1 LATAS
6 QADVRKHI
14 AAGKVAPIYLLLGA
28 DEAAKIAL
36 AGEFLELVE
45 ADLRAFNVDRLYGG
59 ETTGAEVVDAART
72 LPMMVPRRVVL
83 LLHAERLLNPKS
95 LNARKESDAT
105 TKDLETL
112 ESYVKAPVD
121 TCCLVLVADGLD
133 GRRSLTRQLMSKAIV
148 VECEGLRSAVEA
160 EKWVRDQAA
169 HEGLT
174 IDTRTARLVVSR
186 VGTRK
191 RHPKDNDPPPD
202 TSRLRSDMQ
211 RLLLYAAGRKAITG
225 ADVMEVI
232 GPATSEDDWGVTRA
246 IERGSAGDAL
256 RELGLMMDNGAV
268 PYMILGQLAW
278 FVRTKVPAPK
288 VSSAVEAVFRTDL
301 AIKTSAGDPRALLE
315 RLVVEL
321 CGR

>member
-1 LATAS
+1 MAAAS
-6 QADVRKHI
+6 QADVRKQI
-14 AAGKVAPIYLLLGA
+14 AAGKVAPLYLLLGA

-45 ADLRAFNVDRLYGG
+45 VDLRAFNVDRLYGG
-59 ETTGAEVVDAART
+59 EATGAQVVDAALT

-83 LLHAERLLNPKS
+83 LLHAERLLNPK
-95 LNARKESDAT
+95 KDSDAT
-105 TKDLETL
+105 ARDLETL

-121 TCCLVLVADGLD
+121 TCCLVLVAEGIDK
-133 GRRSLTRQLMSKAIV
+133 RRALAKQLLSRATV
-148 VECEGLRSAVEA
+148 VECSGPADAVEA
-160 EKWVRDQAA
+160 AKWVKDRVAK
-169 HEGLT
+169 EGLT
-174 IDTRTARLVVSR
+174 IDARAARLVADR
-186 VGTRK
+186 VG
-191 RHPKDNDPPPD
+191 PD
-202 TSRLRSDMQ
+202 VSRLRSDVE
-211 RLLLYAAGRKAITG
+211 RLVLYAAGNKVITE
-225 ADVMEVI
+225 ADVKEIVA
-232 GPATSEDDWGVTRA
+232 PATSQDDWGVTRA

-301 AIKTSAGDPRALLE
+301 AIKTSAGDPKVLLE

>member
-1 LATAS
+1 LAAAS
-6 QADVRKHI
+6 QSDVRKQI
-14 AAGKVAPIYLLLGA
+14 AAGKVAPIYLLIGA

-45 ADLRAFNVDRLYGG
+45 TDLRAFNVDRLYGG

-83 LLHAERLLNPKS
+83 LLHAERLLNPK
-95 LNARKESDAT
+95 KDSDAT
-105 TKDLETL
+105 ERDLETL
-112 ESYVKAPVD
+112 ESYVKGPID
-121 TCCLVLVADGLD
+121 TCCLVLVAAGVDK
-133 GRRSLTRQLMSKAIV
+133 RRSLTRQLLSKATV
-148 VECEGLRSAVEA
+148 VECTGPADPV
-160 EKWVRDQAA
+160 KWVKDRVAQ
-169 HEGLT
+169 EGMS
-174 IDTRTARLVVSR
+174 IDAKAARLIADR
-186 VGTRK
+186 VG
-191 RHPKDNDPPPD
+191 PD
-202 TSRLRSDMQ
+202 VSRLRADVE
-211 RLLLYAAGRKAITG
+211 RLVLYAAGNKAITE
-225 ADVMEVI
+225 ADVKEIVA
-232 GPATSEDDWGVTRA
+232 PATSQDDWGVTNA
-246 IERGSAGDAL
+246 IARGSAGDAL

-321 CGR
+321 CAR

>member
-1 LATAS
+1 MGPL
-6 QADVRKHI
+6 
-14 AAGKVAPIYLLLGA
+14 YLLVGA

-59 ETTGAEVVDAART
+59 ETTGAQVVDAALT
-72 LPMMVPRRVVL
+72 LPMMAPRRVVL
-83 LLHAERLLNPKS
+83 LLHAERLLNPK
-95 LNARKESDAT
+95 KDSDAT
-105 TKDLETL
+105 ARDLEAL

-121 TCCLVLVADGLD
+121 TCCLVFVTESVDK
-133 GRRSLTRQLMSKAIV
+133 RRALTKQLLSRATV
-148 VECEGLRSAVEA
+148 VECAGPADAVEA
-160 EKWVRDQAA
+160 AKWVKERVAK
-169 HEGLT
+169 EGLT
-174 IDTRTARLVVSR
+174 IDARAARLVADR
-186 VGTRK
+186 VG
-191 RHPKDNDPPPD
+191 PD
-202 TSRLRSDMQ
+202 VSRLRSDVE
-211 RLLLYAAGRKAITG
+211 RLVLYAAGNKAITE
-225 ADVMEVI
+225 ADVKEIVA
-232 GPATSEDDWGVTRA
+232 PAVSQDDWGVTRA

-301 AIKTSAGDPRALLE
+301 AIKTSAGDPRTLLE

>member
-1 LATAS
+1 MPAAS
-6 QADVRKHI
+6 PTDVRKHI
-14 AAGKVAPIYLLLGA
+14 AAGKVAQIYLLVGA

-45 ADLRAFNVDRLYGG
+45 AELRAFNVDRLYGG

-83 LLHAERLLNPKS
+83 LLHAERLLNP
-95 LNARKESDAT
+95 RKDSDAA

-121 TCCLVLVADGLD
+121 TCCLVLVAEALD
-133 GRRSLTRQLMSKAIV
+133 RRRSLTRQLVAKATV
-148 VECEGLRSAVEA
+148 VECTGPADAVA
-160 EKWVRDQAA
+160 AAKWVKERVGQ
-169 HEGLT
+169 EGMS
-174 IDTRTARLVVSR
+174 IDASAARLVAER
-186 VGTRK
+186 VG
-191 RHPKDNDPPPD
+191 PD
-202 TSRLRSDMQ
+202 VSRLRADVE
-211 RLLLYAAGRKAITG
+211 RLVLYAAGNKSITE
-225 ADVMEVI
+225 ADVKEIVA
-232 GPATSEDDWGVTRA
+232 PAVSQDDWAVTNA
-246 IERGSAGDAL
+246 IARGSAGDAL

>member
-1 LATAS
+1 MPAAS
-6 QADVRKHI
+6 QTDVRRQI
-14 AAGKVAPIYLLLGA
+14 AAGKVAPIYLLVGA

-45 ADLRAFNVDRLYGG
+45 TDLRAFNVDRLYGG

-72 LPMMVPRRVVL
+72 LPMMAPRRVVL
-83 LLHAERLLNPKS
+83 LLHAERLLNPK
-95 LNARKESDAT
+95 KESDAT
-105 TKDLETL
+105 VQDLETL
-112 ESYVKAPVD
+112 ESYLKAPVD
-121 TCCLVLVADGLD
+121 SCCLVLVADAID
-133 GRRSLTRQLMSKAIV
+133 RRRSLARQLLARATV
-148 VECEGLRSAVEA
+148 VECTGPADAVEA
-160 EKWVRDQAA
+160 AKWVKERVAQ
-169 HEGLT
+169 EGLS
-174 IDTRTARLVVSR
+174 IDPKAARLVADR
-186 VGTRK
+186 VG
-191 RHPKDNDPPPD
+191 PD
-202 TSRLRSDMQ
+202 VSRLRSEVE
-211 RLLLYAAGRKAITG
+211 RLVLYAAGSKAITE
-225 ADVMEVI
+225 ADVREIVAA
-232 GPATSEDDWGVTRA
+232 ATSQDDWAVTNA
-246 IERGSAGDAL
+246 IARGSAGDAL

>member
-1 LATAS
+1 MAAAS

-45 ADLRAFNVDRLYGG
+45 SDLRAFNVDRLYGG
-59 ETTGAEVVDAART
+59 ETTGAEVVDSART
-72 LPMMVPRRVVL
+72 LPMMAPRRVVL
-83 LLHAERLLNPKS
+83 LLHAERLLNPK
-95 LNARKESDAT
+95 KENDAT
-105 TKDLETL
+105 ARDLETL

-121 TCCLVLVADGLD
+121 TCCLVLVAEAVDK
-133 GRRSLTRQLMSKAIV
+133 RRALIRQLLAKATI
-148 VECEGLRSAVEA
+148 VECMGPADAVEA
-160 EKWVRDQAA
+160 AKWVKDRVAK
-169 HEGLT
+169 EGMT
-174 IDTRTARLVVSR
+174 IDARAARLVADR
-186 VGTRK
+186 VG
-191 RHPKDNDPPPD
+191 PD
-202 TSRLRSDMQ
+202 VSRLRADVE
-211 RLLLYAAGRKAITG
+211 RLVLYAAGNTAISE
-225 ADVMEVI
+225 ADVQQIVA
-232 GPATSEDDWGVTRA
+232 PATSHDDWGVTRA

-256 RELGLMMDNGAV
+256 RELALMMDNGAV

>member
-1 LATAS
+1 LAAAS

-45 ADLRAFNVDRLYGG
+45 SDLRAFNVDRLYGG
-59 ETTGAEVVDAART
+59 ETTGAEVVDSART
-72 LPMMVPRRVVL
+72 LPMMAPRRVVL
-83 LLHAERLLNPKS
+83 LLHAERLLNPK
-95 LNARKESDAT
+95 KENDAT
-105 TKDLETL
+105 ARDLETL

-121 TCCLVLVADGLD
+121 TCCLVLVAEAVDK
-133 GRRSLTRQLMSKAIV
+133 RRALTRQLLAKATI
-148 VECEGLRSAVEA
+148 VECMGPADAVEA
-160 EKWVRDQAA
+160 AKWVKDRVAK
-169 HEGLT
+169 EGMT
-174 IDTRTARLVVSR
+174 IDARAARLVADR
-186 VGTRK
+186 VG
-191 RHPKDNDPPPD
+191 PD
-202 TSRLRSDMQ
+202 VSRLRADVE
-211 RLLLYAAGRKAITG
+211 RLVLYAAGNTAISE
-225 ADVMEVI
+225 ADVQQIVA
-232 GPATSEDDWGVTRA
+232 PATSHDDWGVTRA

-256 RELGLMMDNGAV
+256 RELALMMDNGAV

>member
-1 LATAS
+1 MAVAT
-6 QADVRKHI
+6 QADVRKQI
-14 AAGKVAPIYLLLGA
+14 AAGKVAAIYVLLGP

-59 ETTGAEVVDAART
+59 ETTGAQVVDAART

-83 LLHAERLLNPKS
+83 LLHAERLLIPK
-95 LNARKESDAT
+95 KDSDAST
-105 TKDLETL
+105 RDLETL

-121 TCCLVLVADGLD
+121 TCCLVMVAESVDK
-133 GRRSLTRQLMSKAIV
+133 RRSLAKQLLSKATV
-148 VECEGLRSAVEA
+148 VECTGPADAVEA
-160 EKWVRDQAA
+160 AKWVKDRVAK
-169 HEGLT
+169 EGLT
-174 IDTRTARLVVSR
+174 IDARAARLVADR
-186 VGTRK
+186 VG
-191 RHPKDNDPPPD
+191 PD
-202 TSRLRSDMQ
+202 VSRLRSDVE
-211 RLLLYAAGRKAITG
+211 RLVLYAAGSKAITE
-225 ADVMEVI
+225 ADVKEVVA
-232 GPATSEDDWGVTRA
+232 PATSQDDWGVTNA
-246 IERGSAGDAL
+246 IARGSAGDAL

>member
-1 LATAS
+1 MAAAS
-6 QADVRKHI
+6 QSDVRKQI
-14 AAGKVAPIYLLLGA
+14 AAGKVAPIYLLIGA

-45 ADLRAFNVDRLYGG
+45 TDLRAFNVDRLYGG
-59 ETTGAEVVDAART
+59 ETTGAQVVDAART

-83 LLHAERLLNPKS
+83 LLHAERLLNPK
-95 LNARKESDAT
+95 KDSDAT
-105 TKDLETL
+105 ERDLETL
-112 ESYVKAPVD
+112 ESYVKAPID
-121 TCCLVLVADGLD
+121 TCCLVLVAAGVDK
-133 GRRSLTRQLMSKAIV
+133 RRSLTKQLLSKATV
-148 VECEGLRSAVEA
+148 VECTGPADPV
-160 EKWVRDQAA
+160 KWVKDRVAQ
-169 HEGLT
+169 EGMS
-174 IDTRTARLVVSR
+174 IDAKAARLIADR
-186 VGTRK
+186 VG
-191 RHPKDNDPPPD
+191 PD
-202 TSRLRSDMQ
+202 VSRLRADVE
-211 RLLLYAAGRKAITG
+211 RLVLYAAGNKAITE
-225 ADVMEVI
+225 AVVKEIVA
-232 GPATSEDDWGVTRA
+232 PATSQDDWGVTRA

-321 CGR
+321 CAR